1 MHYSLSTVLMTILAS
16 NLLIILITFCF
27 RQKKILLSV
36 GYRLLAVFLLLTA
49 IRFLFPFE
57 LPFTKSIY
65 LPESF
70 SKTLSSIRHPFYK
83 FHNLKISIWFLIECV
98 WFIGIVVNLVKHIR
112 IHKKFANYIRF
123 YGKDISNSEP
133 VNSILSEICGK
144 RKKPFRVISIPGL
157 KIPQVTGIFVP
168 KILLPE
174 QMEITDK
181 DLPYILQHETFHHYH
196 HDLLK
201 KEMVCLLCAAYW
213 WNPACH
219 VFQKQVNLILEM
231 HVDDSLVQ
239 NNSSGTI
246 DYLNTLV
253 RLLEFSSNHANTAPA
268 GVTVSAVGETESE
281 LTQRFH
287 MMCYQH
293 KRTDIFMLLPLLIMV
308 ISIYVCSYLV
318 IIEPSYYIPMS
329 EDADTFKTSE
339 GFIAVP
345 KEDGSYDLYFN
356 NVLIE
361 NVPSLEYYREITVM
375 PAK

>member
-1 MHYSLSTVLMTILAS
+1 
-16 NLLIILITFCF
+16 
-27 RQKKILLSV
+27 
-36 GYRLLAVFLLLTA
+36 
-49 IRFLFPFE
+49 
-57 LPFTKSIY
+57 
-65 LPESF
+65 
-70 SKTLSSIRHPFYK
+70 
-83 FHNLKISIWFLIECV
+83 
-98 WFIGIVVNLVKHIR
+98 
-112 IHKKFANYIRF
+112 
-123 YGKDISNSEP
+123 
-133 VNSILSEICGK
+133 
-144 RKKPFRVISIPGL
+144 
-157 KIPQVTGIFVP
+157 
-168 KILLPE
+168 
-174 QMEITDK
+174 MEITDK

>member
-36 GYRLLAVFLLLTA
+36 GYRLLAAFLLLTA

-65 LPESF
+65 LPGFF
-70 SKTLSSIRHPFYK
+70 SKGLTLIRHPFYIIGS
-83 FHNLKISIWFLIECV
+83 FNISCWFFIECI
-98 WFIGIVVNLVKHIR
+98 WFIGIFVSLIKHVR
-112 IHKKFANYIRF
+112 IHRKFSNYIKV
-123 YGKDISNSEP
+123 YGKDISTLEP
-133 VNSILSEICGK
+133 IPDILAEICEK
-144 RKKPFRVISIPGL
+144 RKNPFRVISVPGL

-168 KILLPE
+168 KILIPAQLD
-174 QMEITDK
+174 ISDK
-181 DLPYILQHETFHHYH
+181 NLPYILQHETFHHYH

-201 KEMVCLLCAAYW
+201 KEMVCLLCAVYW

-239 NNSSGTI
+239 NNSSVTI

-293 KRTDIFMLLPLLIMV
+293 KRTDIFMFLPLLIMV

-318 IIEPSYYIPMS
+318 IVEPSYYIES
-329 EDADTFKTSE
+329 IAGTDTLDVTMDFY
-339 GFIAVP
+339 AQP
-345 KEDGSYDLYFN
+345 KSDGSYDIYFN
-356 NVLIE
+356 GTFLE
-361 NVPSLEYYREITVM
+361 NVTSLEYYRKISII
-375 PAK
+375 PAE